1 MRWCIGWLLFWACLC
16 LWLSGCEARLCV
28 CAACDQR
35 ATTDRSDYTR
45 QLDCVRCL
53 ESCHE

>member
-1 MRWCIGWLLFWACLC
+1 MRWALAWLAFWMCLC
-16 LWLSGCEARLCV
+16 LWLGGCEARV
-28 CAACDQR
+28 CICSACDQR